1 LFFFWAFFFFLSSCS
16 LPFPSRQLTSIA
28 ICCFFVFFVFLGA
41 ILKSGIL
48 ASGLSLIVVKRR
60 QLDGRV
66 KEKEVWHMVGM
77 AARALCST
85 TSHFF
90 TRFDFFQALMNVE
103 AE

>member
-1 LFFFWAFFFFLSSCS
+1 M
-16 LPFPSRQLTSIA
+16 
-28 ICCFFVFFVFLGA
+28 GA

-66 KEKEVWHMVGM
+66 KEKEEWHMVGM
-77 AARALCST
+77 AARVLCST

-90 TRFDFFQALMNVE
+90 TCFDFFQALMNVE

>member
-1 LFFFWAFFFFLSSCS
+1 
-16 LPFPSRQLTSIA
+16 
-28 ICCFFVFFVFLGA
+28 
-41 ILKSGIL
+41 
-48 ASGLSLIVVKRR
+48 VKRR

-66 KEKEVWHMVGM
+66 KEKEEWHMVGM
-77 AARALCST
+77 AARVLCST

>member
-1 LFFFWAFFFFLSSCS
+1 
-16 LPFPSRQLTSIA
+16 
-28 ICCFFVFFVFLGA
+28 
-41 ILKSGIL
+41 
-48 ASGLSLIVVKRR
+48 VKRR